1 MKSTAGYGVYV
12 KMLSDYMERE
22 VNRSLCSLELTF
34 SQHKVLMLLTHRPD
48 HTSALKAVESE
59 FHAAQSTVA
68 GLAAR
73 LEKRDWLFPF
83 RTRAITGSSTSV
95 SPPRVWRCAK
105 KQGSASSR
113 LMNAWWRRSP
123 PRSVHSC
130 CACSSGCA
138 SPYGR
143 IRFPQPPFHHRKEEI
158 NAENTLETGEAV

>member
-73 LEKRDWLFPF
+73 LEKKGTGCFPSG
-83 RTRAITGSSTSV
+83 RERSQDQVHPYHPRGSGAVRKSK
-95 SPPRVWRCAK
+95 A
-105 KQGSASSR
+105 A
-113 LMNAWWRRSP
+113 
-123 PRSVHSC
+123 
-130 CACSSGCA
+130 
-138 SPYGR
+138 
-143 IRFPQPPFHHRKEEI
+143 HHR
-158 NAENTLETGEAV
+158 G

>member
-73 LEKRDWLFPF
+73 LEKKGLVVSLQDESDHRIKYIRITPEGLALCEKARQRIIAADERLVASLSPEERAQLLRLFQRMCQSIREDPL
-83 RTRAITGSSTSV
+83 
-95 SPPRVWRCAK
+95 PPTPIPSQK
-105 KQGSASSR
+105 
-113 LMNAWWRRSP
+113 
-123 PRSVHSC
+123 
-130 CACSSGCA
+130 
-138 SPYGR
+138 GR
-143 IRFPQPPFHHRKEEI
+143 NQC
-158 NAENTLETGEAV
+158 